1 MKIKYLLF
9 VIAVTF
15 FQSLLIAQ
23 SSCFPQ
29 RPELSKEEKQ
39 WYVEQLDSNDS
50 FYRSVIVDEIRWN
63 KITEAKE
70 KVENLIWNE
79 PAEYRVSYLECL
91 LALNSEKTQEYT
103 LRYFDSTE
111 SEIALQGL
119 TEEEYPYSLVD
130 AAWILFQTGNDS
142 KTEYLFKYINVRK
155 PKVYGLNFTYLGA
168 LLKSGGKYAERAKE
182 ELLNCIFEYDSLS
195 ALDKTTALDRLEE
208 TLGKEVMPIVYKLFL
223 TDNDKTIKNI
233 LLSDMYFNKY
243 FTPEIEDVLIE
254 GLSKDFEDF
263 SKFGI
268 VEYLMKKFPSVK
280 NYKLAEQEYLEMTED
295 TVKGWLEGYLRWY
308 KPEKPDSSVSITRMI
323 DTLSNFVEESHSIG
337 CVPSEKYNEYRE
349 NIASAKS
356 AYQENNMDQL
366 LSIVTSF
373 NYQVENDYTNNII
386 ERAAYKFLFYH
397 SKYLIE
403 RLPDGVLSVPR

>member
-29 RPELSKEEKQ
+29 RPELSEEEKQ

-142 KTEYLFKYINVRK
+142 KTEYLFKHINVTK
-155 PKVYGLNFTYLGA
+155 PEVYGLNFTYLGE

-195 ALDKTTALDRLEE
+195 ALDKYDALHYLEKS
-208 TLGKEVMPIVYKLFL
+208 LGKDAMPAVYHMFV
-223 TDNDKTIKNI
+223 NDKECNI
-233 LLSDMYFNKY
+233 TFIREVYFNKY
-243 FTPEIEDVLIE
+243 FTPEIEDIFIE
-254 GLSKDFEDF
+254 RLNKNYYAFDQCD
-263 SKFGI
+263 I
-268 VEYLMKKFPSVK
+268 IEYLMKKFPSVK
-280 NYKLAEQEYLEMTED
+280 NYKLAEQKYLEMTDD
-295 TVKGWLEGYLRWY
+295 TVKGWLERDLDEY
-308 KPEKPDSSVSITRMI
+308 KPEMPDSSVSIPRMI
-323 DTLSNFVEESHSIG
+323 DTLSNFVEESHSFG
-337 CVPSEKYNEYRE
+337 CVPAEKYNEYRE
-349 NIASAKS
+349 NIALAKS